1 MLEKRIIRVNGVD
14 VEVDTARL
22 EIRDIDDAQRRSAAE
37 MAFWASVVGAAERER
52 DEADAY
58 YRQWKARFKV
68 QLLESDKT
76 LADHKLTARIEATD
90 EFYKLKQAIARAT
103 DNYTTASG
111 MYGAWEKRVNL
122 AQSLGARERGEREAI
137 PKGTTRERPVGADGD
152 EVDSEG
158 DGDDSSPRPTAR
170 IVGDT
175 GDKKKRLK
183 NILGKSGKD

>member
-1 MLEKRIIRVNGVD
+1 MFEKRNIRVNGID

-58 YRQWKARFKV
+58 YRQWKAKFKV
-68 QLLESDKT
+68 QLLESDPKM
-76 LADHKLTARIEATD
+76 ADHKLTANIEASA
-90 EFYKLKQAIARAT
+90 EFYNLKRAIAKAT

-137 PKGTTRERPVGADGD
+137 PKGTTRARA
-152 EVDSEG
+152 VDG
-158 DGDDSSPRPTAR
+158 DGDRGDSEEDEDNSSQRTASR
-170 IVGDT
+170 NVGNT
-175 GDKKKRLK
+175 GDKNNRLK
-183 NILGKSGKD
+183 AILGSRKV